1 MNVLKK
7 FKLTNLSIKFKFIIG
22 IVLILILAMLSLS
35 IVFIKQSENLLI
47 EALKDKA
54 DLLNSNFSIVAAK
67 SIDENTFSNLQVL
80 INEVAIKDDEIK
92 VLLVTAP
99 NGMIIATSDLLNF
112 RQFSKIKEENI
123 LQQIKTQQ
131 STIVL
136 NKSKGI
142 LESILPIYNQQIDDE
157 IDDFF
162 DEDDIAIN
170 AKISPISNSTDE
182 ESLVGFIYIALDTI
196 HLQQT
201 ITSLWLYSSLLA
213 CFIMGLG
220 ILVAYGFGHSMSKPI
235 AILAHEV
242 HVITS
247 GDLSNPII
255 SSSGDELGR
264 LMSDVEKMRLSIKD
278 LTENL
283 EAKVNE
289 RTMQLASANEE
300 ITILNDRLQAENL
313 RLGAELDVAR
323 QLQQMVLPKEQE
335 LRQIKN
341 LDISGF
347 MEPADEVGG
356 DYYDVLE
363 HEGSIKIGIGDVTG
377 HGLESGV
384 LMLMVQTAVRSLL
397 ISGITDATKFL
408 TILNQIIYDN
418 VQRIGT
424 SKNLTLSLLDYKDG
438 KVRLTGQHEDVLLVR
453 KNSEVEQID
462 TLELGF
468 SVGLMKDITKFV
480 GQKEFVLQ
488 PGDGIVLYTDGIT
501 EAMNLDMDAYG
512 LENLSVAVSK
522 NWHKTSTEIQ
532 QSVIEDVREFIG
544 TQKVYDDIT
553 LLILK
558 QK

>member
-1 MNVLKK
+1 MNALKK
-7 FKLTNLSIKFKFIIG
+7 FKLTSLSIKFKFIIG

-54 DLLNSNFSIVAAK
+54 DLLNSNFSIVSAK

-92 VLLVTAP
+92 VLLVTSP
-99 NGMIIATSDLLNF
+99 NGMTIATSDRLNF
-112 RQFSKIKEENI
+112 RQFSKIKEKNI
-123 LQQIKTQQ
+123 LQQIRAKQ

-136 NKSKGI
+136 NKAKGI
-142 LESILPIYNQQIDDE
+142 LESILPIYQQIDE
-157 IDDFF
+157 ETDDLF

-170 AKISPISNSTDE
+170 TKTSPISNNTDE
-182 ESLVGFIYIALDTI
+182 ESLIGFIYIALDTI

-255 SSSGDELGR
+255 SSSGDELGK

-289 RTMQLASANEE
+289 RTIQLAGANEK
-300 ITILNDRLQAENL
+300 ITILNERLQEENL

-341 LDISGF
+341 LDIAGF

-397 ISGITDATKFL
+397 ISGITDVTKFL
-408 TILNQIIYDN
+408 TILNQTIYDN

-438 KVRLTGQHEDVLLVR
+438 KIQLTGQHEDILLVR

-468 SVGLMKDITKFV
+468 SVGLIKDITKFV
-480 GQKEFVLQ
+480 GQKELVLQ
-488 PGDGIVLYTDGIT
+488 SGDGIVLYTDGIT

-512 LENLSVAVSK
+512 LEKLSAVVSK
-522 NWHKTSTEIQ
+522 NWHKTATEIQ
-532 QSVIEDVREFIG
+532 QSVIEDIREFIG

>member
-1 MNVLKK
+1 MNASKK
-7 FKLTNLSIKFKFIIG
+7 FRLTNLSIKFKFIIG
-22 IVLILILAMLSLS
+22 IVSILIFAMLSLS

-47 EALKDKA
+47 EALEDKA
-54 DLLNSNFSIVAAK
+54 DLLNSNFSIVASK
-67 SIDENTFSNLQVL
+67 GLEENTFSNLQVL
-80 INEVAIKDDEIK
+80 INEVATKDDEIK
-92 VLLVTAP
+92 VLLVTYP
-99 NGMIIATSDLLNF
+99 NGMIIATSDPQHF
-112 RQFSKIKEENI
+112 RQFSKIEEENI
-123 LQQIKTQQ
+123 LQQIQAKK

-136 NKSKGI
+136 NDSKSI
-142 LESILPIYNQQIDDE
+142 LESILPIYNQQIDE
-157 IDDFF
+157 ETEDFS
-162 DEDDIAIN
+162 DEDTTAIIPSADN
-170 AKISPISNSTDE
+170 TDGD
-182 ESLVGFIYIALDTI
+182 LLGFIYIALDTTY
-196 HLQQT
+196 LEQT

-213 CFIMGLG
+213 FFIMGLG
-220 ILVAYGFGHSMSKPI
+220 ILVAYGFAHSMSKPI
-235 AILAHEV
+235 AVLAHEV

-255 SSSGDELGR
+255 STSGDELGR
-264 LMSDVEKMRLSIKD
+264 LMSDVEKMRISIKD

-289 RTMQLASANEE
+289 RTIQLAGANEE
-300 ITILNDRLQAENL
+300 ITILNERLQAENL

-323 QLQQMVLPKEQE
+323 QLQQMVLPKKEE
-335 LRQIKN
+335 LRQIKT
-341 LDISGF
+341 LDIAGF

-397 ISGITDATKFL
+397 VSGITDVTKFL
-408 TILNQIIYDN
+408 TILNQTIYDN

-424 SKNLTLSLLDYKDG
+424 NKNLTLSLLDYKDG
-438 KVRLTGQHEDVLLVR
+438 KIQLTGQHEDVLLVR

-468 SVGLMKDITKFV
+468 SVGLVKDITKFV
-480 GQKEFVLQ
+480 GQKELFLE

-501 EAMNLDMDAYG
+501 EAMNPDMDAYG
-512 LENLSVAVSK
+512 LEKLSAVISH
-522 NWHKTSTEIQ
+522 NWHKTAIEIQ
-532 QSVIEDVREFIG
+532 ESVIEDVRQFID

>member
-1 MNVLKK
+1 MNASKK
-7 FKLTNLSIKFKFIIG
+7 FRLTNLSIKFKFIIG
-22 IVLILILAMLSLS
+22 IVSILIFAMLSLS

-47 EALKDKA
+47 EALEDKA
-54 DLLNSNFSIVAAK
+54 DLLNSNFSIVASK
-67 SIDENTFSNLQVL
+67 GLEENTFSNLQVL
-80 INEVAIKDDEIK
+80 INEVATKDDEIK
-92 VLLVTAP
+92 VLLVTYP
-99 NGMIIATSDLLNF
+99 NGMIIATSDPQHF
-112 RQFSKIKEENI
+112 RQFSKIEEENI
-123 LQQIKTQQ
+123 LQQIQAQK

-136 NKSKGI
+136 NDSKSI
-142 LESILPIYNQQIDDE
+142 LESILPIYNQQIDE
-157 IDDFF
+157 ETEDFS
-162 DEDDIAIN
+162 DEDTTAIITSADN
-170 AKISPISNSTDE
+170 IDSE
-182 ESLVGFIYIALDTI
+182 LLGFIYIALDTI
-196 HLQQT
+196 YLEQT
-201 ITSLWLYSSLLA
+201 ITSLWLYSSFLA
-213 CFIMGLG
+213 FFIMGLG
-220 ILVAYGFGHSMSKPI
+220 ILVAYGFAHSMSKPI
-235 AILAHEV
+235 AVLAHEV

-283 EAKVNE
+283 EAKVTE
-289 RTMQLASANEE
+289 RTTQLASANEE
-300 ITILNDRLQAENL
+300 ITILNNRLQAENL
-313 RLGAELDVAR
+313 RLDTELDVAR

-335 LRQIKN
+335 LRQIKD
-341 LDISGF
+341 LDIAGF

-377 HGLESGV
+377 HGLESGI

-397 ISGITDATKFL
+397 ISGITDVTKFL
-408 TILNQIIYDN
+408 TILNQTIYDN

-438 KVRLTGQHEDVLLVR
+438 RIQLTGQHEDVLLVR

-468 SVGLMKDITKFV
+468 SVGLVKDITKFV
-480 GQKEFVLQ
+480 GQKELFLE

-501 EAMNLDMDAYG
+501 EAMNPDMDAYG
-512 LENLSVAVSK
+512 LEKLSAVISR
-522 NWHKTSTEIQ
+522 NWHKTSIEIQ
-532 QSVIEDVREFIG
+532 ESVIEDVRQFID